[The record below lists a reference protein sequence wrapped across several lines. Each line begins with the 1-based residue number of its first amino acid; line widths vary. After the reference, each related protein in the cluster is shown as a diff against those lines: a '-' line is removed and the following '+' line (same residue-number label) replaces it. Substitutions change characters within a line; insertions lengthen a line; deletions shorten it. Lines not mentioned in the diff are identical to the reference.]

1 MRGRKKDQLSMLSLA
16 CPDEMVPKRHPL
28 RAVKKLAD
36 EALEELQPVFDEMYS
51 DIGRPSIPPE
61 HLLKATLLMAL
72 YGLRS
77 ERMFCEQLGYNMLF
91 KWFLEMQ
98 IADAPFDQSSFGKNR
113 ARMMES
119 DVATRFFAAV
129 VKAAKKRKLLS
140 SEHFSADGT
149 LIESYASMKSFRPKG
164 EDDNNDGDGDGNGW
178 ADFRGKKRS
187 NDTHESKTDPDARL
201 IRKGKG
207 REAKLAF
214 IANALTENRNGLVVG
229 FGVELADGRA
239 ERDGALDLLE
249 TAVGGDRRV
258 TLGADKNYDTREF
271 VKMCR
276 DLNVVPHVTQNVTN
290 RRSAIDRRT
299 TRHPGY
305 EVSQRKRRRIEQVF
319 GWLKSAAN
327 LRKSRYFGRAKTAFF
342 ATLAVASYNLLRIAR
357 LTPAPT

>member
-1 MRGRKKDQLSMLSLA
+1 MLSLA
-16 CPDEMVPKRHPL
+16 SPEEMVPKNHPL

-36 EALEELQPVFDEMYS
+36 EALLELQPIFDEMYS
-51 DIGRPSIPPE
+51 NIGRPSIPPE
-61 HLLKATLLMAL
+61 NLLKATLLMAL

-77 ERMFCEQLGYNMLF
+77 ERLFCEQLGYNMLF

-119 DVATRFFAAV
+119 DVAALFFAAV

-149 LIESYASMKSFRPKG
+149 LIESYASMKSFRPRD
-164 EDDNNDGDGDGNGW
+164 EDDDSNDGNGW
-178 ADFRGKKRS
+178 SDFRGTKRS
-187 NDTHESKTDPDARL
+187 NETHASKTDPDARL

-207 REAKLAF
+207 QAAKLAF
-214 IANALTENRNGLVVG
+214 VANALTENRNGIVVG
-229 FGVELADGRA
+229 FGLELADGRA

-249 TAVGGDRRV
+249 TAVGGRRSI
-258 TLGADKNYDTREF
+258 TLGADKGYDTREF
-271 VKMCR
+271 VDMCR
-276 DLNVVPHVTQNVTN
+276 TLNVVPHVTQNTTN

-305 EVSQRKRRRIEQVF
+305 AVSQRKRRQIEQVF

-327 LRKSRYFGRAKTAFF
+327 LRKSRYRGRPKTAFF

-357 LTPAPT
+357 LSPAPA

>member
-1 MRGRKKDQLSMLSLA
+1 MLSLA
-16 CPDEMVPKRHPL
+16 SPEQMVPAKHPL
-28 RAVKKLAD
+28 RAVKQLAD
-36 EALEELQPVFDEMYS
+36 EALRELQPVFDEMYS
-51 DIGRPSIPPE
+51 SIGRPSIPPE

-77 ERMFCEQLGYNMLF
+77 ERLFCEQLGYNMLF

-98 IADAPFDQSSFGKNR
+98 IADAPFDHSSFGKNR

-119 DVATRFFAAV
+119 DVAKRFFAAV
-129 VKAAKKRKLLS
+129 VTAAKKRKLLS
-140 SEHFSADGT
+140 SEHFSVDGT
-149 LIESYASMKSFRPKG
+149 LIESYASMKSFRPK
-164 EDDNNDGDGDGNGW
+164 DDDDHDDGNGW
-178 ADFRGKKRS
+178 SDFRGKKRS
-187 NDTHESKTDPDARL
+187 NKTHESKTDPDARL

-214 IANALTENRNGLVVG
+214 VANALMENRNGLIVG
-229 FGVELADGRA
+229 FDVALADGRA

-249 TAVGGDRRV
+249 TAVGGSRSITV
-258 TLGADKNYDTREF
+258 GADKNYDTREF

-276 DLNVVPHVTQNVTN
+276 ELNVVPHVTQNLTN

-305 EVSQRKRRRIEQVF
+305 TASQRVRRRIEQVF

-327 LRKSRYFGRAKTAFF
+327 LRKSRYRGRPKTSFF

-357 LTPAPT
+357 IQQAPT

>member
-1 MRGRKKDQLSMLSLA
+1 MLSLA
-16 CPDEMVPKRHPL
+16 SPDEMVPKRHPL

-36 EALEELQPVFDEMYS
+36 EALKELQPVFDEMYS
-51 DIGRPSIPPE
+51 NIGRPSIPPE

-91 KWFLEMQ
+91 KWFLEME

-119 DVATRFFAAV
+119 DVAARFFAAV

-149 LIESYASMKSFRPKG
+149 LIESYASMKSFRPKD
-164 EDDNNDGDGDGNGW
+164 EDDSSDGDGNGW

-271 VKMCR
+271 VKSCR

-357 LTPAPT
+357 LTAAPT

>member
-16 CPDEMVPKRHPL
+16 SPDQMVPQRHPL

-36 EALEELQPVFDEMYS
+36 EALKELQPVFDEMYS

-61 HLLKATLLMAL
+61 HLLKATLLMSL

-91 KWFLEMQ
+91 KWFLEVQ

-119 DVATRFFAAV
+119 DVAARFFAAV

-149 LIESYASMKSFRPKG
+149 LIESYASMKSVRRKD
-164 EDDNNDGDGDGNGW
+164 EDDNNDGDGNGW

-187 NDTHESKTDPDARL
+187 NDTHESKTDSDARL

-249 TAVGGDRRV
+249 TAVGGNRRV

-327 LRKSRYFGRAKTAFF
+327 LRKSRYVGRAKTAFF

-357 LTPAPT
+357 LTAAPT